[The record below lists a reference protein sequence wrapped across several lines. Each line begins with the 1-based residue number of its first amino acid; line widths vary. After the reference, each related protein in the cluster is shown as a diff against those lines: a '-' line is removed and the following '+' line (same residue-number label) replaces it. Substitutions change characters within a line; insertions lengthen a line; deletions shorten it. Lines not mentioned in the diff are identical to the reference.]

1 MLRVDNIPL
10 LLKPAFHAY
19 GYAGAASM
27 EVMFRM
33 MRSTVSHDRVRSGS
47 SIEDVDDTNTSRNSY
62 SHHASRIDCV
72 FHENLPMYMATYLP
86 PDPKKPRHVWMNHPH
101 WRMHP
106 IHVWLKWNGV
116 DRLFFGST
124 GHGGQDA
131 LDGLVQELQSHQ
143 YSTLIAVDGPS
154 GPPHEVKRGAL
165 DLSLATGLPLIGIS
179 FKYEHFVRA
188 PGWDG
193 KYYPIIFSWVKIKE
207 GGPIFVTEDNYSE
220 SRDRLRRDLMF
231 DSKLHV

>member
-10 LLKPAFHAY
+10 LLKPAFHLY

-27 EVMFRM
+27 EAMFCVL
-33 MRSTVSHDRVRSGS
+33 RSTVCHDRVRSGS
-47 SIEDVDDTNTSRNSY
+47 TIEGVDDSNT
-62 SHHASRIDCV
+62 RIMPTIHCV
-72 FHENLPMYMATYLP
+72 FHENLPIYMATYLP
-86 PDPKKPRHVWMNHPH
+86 PGPKKPRHVWMNHPH

-131 LDGLVQELQSHQ
+131 LDGLIQELQGHR
-143 YSTLIAVDGPS
+143 YSTMIAVDGPS

-188 PGWDG
+188 PGWDR
-193 KYYPIIFSWVKIKE
+193 KYYPMMFSRVKIKE
-207 GGPIFVTEDNYSE
+207 GAPIFVTEDNYSE

-231 DSKLHV
+231 DSKL

>member
-1 MLRVDNIPL
+1 
-10 LLKPAFHAY
+10 
-19 GYAGAASM
+19 M
-27 EVMFRM
+27 EAMFSVI
-33 MRSTVSHDRVRSGS
+33 RSTVSRDHVRSVGS
-47 SIEDVDDTNTSRNSY
+47 SEDVGDTSTRMMPTI
-62 SHHASRIDCV
+62 HCV
-72 FHENLPMYMATYLP
+72 FHENLPMYMASYLP
-86 PDPKKPRHVWMNHPH
+86 PGPKKPRHVWMNHPH

-131 LDGLVQELQSHQ
+131 LDGLIQELPNHG

-154 GPPHEVKRGAL
+154 GPPREVKRGAL

-193 KYYPIIFSWVKIKE
+193 KYYPIVFSRVKIKE
-207 GGPIFVTEDNYSE
+207 GEPIFVTEDNYTQ
-220 SRDRLRRDLMF
+220 SRDKLRRDLIF
-231 DSKLHV
+231 DSGL